1 MKMEQKFREDSLSA
15 STPVALDVL
24 HFRMAV
30 ELCELTNICSEVE
43 NALGDVIENPG
54 TPLEKP
60 IVTLQGL
67 DRLRQSLEDLARLAK
82 LLSNNNQSVS
92 STKISAND
100 IRENI
105 VLGGLAE
112 RLISP
117 VKASADSITA
127 DQDVIWKL

>member
-1 MKMEQKFREDSLSA
+1 MKMEQKFRKDSLSA

-30 ELCELTNICSEVE
+30 ELCELANICSEVE

-67 DRLRQSLEDLARLAK
+67 DRLRQSLEDFARLAK

-92 STKISAND
+92 SIKISAND